1 MQTKNGR
8 YVSVNI
14 MGGLGNQMFQ
24 LAAAYLYAKKYS
36 GNLVILRTKRENDGR
51 PLYWDTFLQRFQEYL
66 VDKLPDGLVQ
76 WHQVESHDNTPL
88 PVLTEKGV
96 CLNGYLQNINYL
108 KDNQEIVQKLFEP
121 SNELF
126 RQVYLKYRPLI
137 DNKDRIIVVHARR
150 TDYLTNQDIINYHGP
165 LSVEYYKK
173 AISKMCKYVNN
184 PIFLLSADDSSF
196 WVSVIKEV
204 PELTNNFFVLDN
216 ENEINT
222 LILLQQFHYFI
233 IANSTFS
240 WWASYLAKD
249 NKKIIAPIK
258 WYGPS
263 RREDYSGIYR
273 AEWELV

>member
-1 MQTKNGR
+1 MQDKNRR
-8 YVSVNI
+8 YVSVNV

-24 LAAAYLYAKKYS
+24 LAVAYLYAKKNE
-36 GNLVILRTKRENDGR
+36 GNLVIQRNKRENDGR
-51 PLYWDTFLQRFQEYL
+51 PVYWDSFLHRFREYL
-66 VDKLPDGLVQ
+66 VDKLPDELIQ
-76 WHQVESHDNTPL
+76 WRQLESHHNTLL
-88 PVLTEKGV
+88 PILTDKGV

-108 KDNQEIVQKLFEP
+108 KGSEDEVRALFKP
-121 SNELF
+121 SDEVV
-126 RQVYLKYRPLI
+126 REVYLKYRPLI
-137 DNKDRIIVVHARR
+137 DGKDRVVVVHARR
-150 TDYLTNQDIINYHGP
+150 TDYLKNQDIINYHGP
-165 LSVEYYKK
+165 LTVEYYKQTIK
-173 AISKMCKYVNN
+173 KMCSYVKN

-204 PELTNNFFVLDN
+204 SELRNNFFVLED

-240 WWASYLAKD
+240 WWASYLAED
-249 NKKIIAPIK
+249 AKKIIAPIK

-263 RREDYSGIYR
+263 RMEDYEGIYR